1 MHADTTTVSCPSARH
16 TNSYVVRCSFTTETR
31 RVFDVLVE
39 RTKMMDIDLV
49 HIGGGLAN
57 TAIQQVVPAS
67 VRDGF
72 LTIKFLNGL
81 DNPLISAIEVSRIG
95 EAPPTLPPVNV
106 PPTPAPVGMAFQT
119 ILINCG
125 GLSYTDTQGR
135 QWSRDQYFQG
145 GSTYANTAVDIK
157 DTEDDRIYWSERYGT
172 FTYNIPVPLG
182 NYEVVLHFA
191 EIKYVPF
198 YIIRDSLESRTC
210 VY

>member
-1 MHADTTTVSCPSARH
+1 VQTLSSFHVLRQRSQTAIRH
-16 TNSYVVRCSFTTETR
+16 SWTTETR

-39 RTKMMDIDLV
+39 RTKIMDIDLV

-57 TAIQQVVPAS
+57 TAIKQVVPAS

-72 LTIKFLNGL
+72 LTIKFETGL
-81 DNPLISAIEVSRIG
+81 DNPLISAIEVNRIG
-95 EAPPTLPPVNV
+95 EAPPTLPPVIA
-106 PPTPAPVGMAFQT
+106 PPTPAPVGSAFQT

-125 GLSYTDTQGR
+125 GISYTDTQGR
-135 QWSRDQYFQG
+135 IWSRDQYFQG
-145 GSTYANTAVDIK
+145 GSTYANTATNII

-191 EIKYVPF
+191 EIK
-198 YIIRDSLESRTC
+198 
-210 VY
+210 